1 MNILRK
7 ILGVTVMIAGILGII
22 IALAGIFGVWMVK
35 PTLAEIAGK
44 TITTLE
50 SSLDTSQ
57 QVMEVTK
64 TALGGTIDS
73 VDALQTML
81 TATAASVADTQPL
94 LDKINLVL
102 GETLPNTLT
111 SAADSLLVAQQ
122 GAQVID
128 GAIRSFDTF
137 KSLLGAVPLIG
148 GFITDAPAEEPYNPE
163 RPLYESLG
171 DVAGNLESLPATFI
185 GMSESLSKADDNL
198 MTIETSLSTMATSV
212 GTISSSLDQYQ
223 TMIGQSQQSM
233 KDLLVILGNVSEN
246 LNNILNI
253 AAAVLTLFL
262 VWLLI
267 AQIVIMTQGW
277 ELFQGT
283 AGRME
288 SSEVTE

>member
-7 ILGVTVMIAGILGII
+7 ILGVTVMIAGILGVI
-22 IALAGIFGVWMVK
+22 IALAGIIGVWVAK
-35 PTLAEIAGK
+35 PTVEEVAVK
-44 TITTLE
+44 TVSTLK

-73 VDALQTML
+73 VNALQTML
-81 TATAASVADTQPL
+81 TATAASVTDTQPL
-94 LDKINLVL
+94 LDKINTIL

-111 SAADSLLVAQQ
+111 SAADSLVVAQQ

-128 GAIRSFDTF
+128 SAIRSFDTF
-137 KSLLGAVPLIG
+137 KALLGSVPLIG
-148 GFITDAPAEEPYNPE
+148 GFITDAPADEPYNPD

-171 DVAGNLESLPATFI
+171 DVATNLQGLPATFT

-198 MTIETSLSTMATSV
+198 VTIEESLSTMATSV
-212 GTISSSLDQYQ
+212 GTISSSLEQYQ

-246 LNNILNI
+246 LSTYLTI
-253 AAAVLTLFL
+253 AAAILTVFL
-262 VWLLI
+262 AWLLI
-267 AQIVIMTQGW
+267 AQIVILTQGY
-277 ELFQGT
+277 ELFKGT
-283 AGRME
+283 ADKID
-288 SSEVTE
+288 